1 MIYLWWWPWWGFHTI
16 PRLLRELLLTPKWL
30 VVIIEPE
37 PLLAESNKQE
47 QLLPLFQGHASS
59 HVSVATTHATK
70 ATSGVATSGYFGAIS
85 RSVAEINARRRVIGP
100 KNVHRVIGSSDF
112 TCHQE
117 AATKILPHIYA
128 SAQRSHAM
136 NVKDNLP
143 TSMLSPVQMCW

>member
-1 MIYLWWWPWWGFHTI
+1 MVG
-16 PRLLRELLLTPKWL
+16 
-30 VVIIEPE
+30 VI
-37 PLLAESNKQE
+37 LH
-47 QLLPLFQGHASS
+47 LFQRHASS

-100 KNVHRVIGSSDF
+100 KNVHGVIGSSDF

-117 AATKILPHIYA
+117 DATKILPHIYA

-143 TSMLSPVQMCW
+143 TSMLPPVQMCW